1 MLFNRYKPYPT
12 LDFPERTWPSKSITK
27 APIWCSV
34 DLRDGN
40 QSLIEPM
47 SLAEKF
53 KFYQKLLNIGFK
65 EIEVGFPAAATV
77 EYDFVRF
84 LIEDN
89 QIPEEVNIQVLCQAR
104 EILIEKTIS
113 SLKGAKKAIF
123 HLYNSTSKTQR
134 DVVFGKNKKE
144 IMAIAVEG
152 TKFVKEQIQ
161 KIPETKI
168 TYQYSPE
175 SFTQTEL
182 DYSLEIC
189 EAVVDVWQPTSQSKM
204 ILNLPATVEVSTPN
218 VYADSIEW
226 FLNNL
231 KYRENIIL
239 SLHPHNDRGT
249 AIAAT
254 ELALM
259 AGADRVEGTLFGNG
273 ERTGNV
279 DLVVLALNLFS
290 QGIDPEL
297 DFRDIDAI
305 KDLTEECNKL
315 LVGKRHPYVGDLV
328 FTAFSGSHQDAISKG
343 MKKMNQKKMNQKKI
357 YGQKSDFWDVPYL
370 PIDPEDLNRKYE
382 PIRINSQSGKGGVAY
397 ILEKKYNLK
406 IPRKMAI
413 EFSRQIQTLSE
424 ETGTEVQPNK
434 IYDTFLN
441 YYDHETPL
449 KLKEFQLK
457 HENEEVSCEV
467 IFSFNSKTHKVQDK
481 GNGPIDSFINCIKK
495 EFLLDC
501 KTTNY
506 QQHTLGIGSSATGVC
521 YFEISFPDKSFYYG
535 IGIHSDTIKAS
546 FLASVSAINR
556 YFINTNQKSKVGFLG
571 KMKKF
576 WSSFK

>member
-1 MLFNRYKPYPT
+1 MN
-12 LDFPERTWPSKSITK
+12 
-27 APIWCSV
+27 
-34 DLRDGN
+34 
-40 QSLIEPM
+40 
-47 SLAEKF
+47 LAEKF
-53 KFYQKLLNIGFK
+53 KFYQKLLKIGFK
-65 EIEVGFPAAATV
+65 EIEVGFPAAAAV
-77 EYDFVRF
+77 EYEFMRF

-104 EILIEKTIS
+104 EMLIEKTIS

-134 DVVFGKNKKE
+134 DVVFKKSKKE

-152 TKFVKEQIQ
+152 TRFVKEQIK

-182 DYSLEIC
+182 NYALEVC
-189 EAVVDVWQPTSQSKM
+189 EAVVDAWQPTTQSKM

-231 KYRENIIL
+231 KNRETIIL

-249 AIAAT
+249 ATAAT

-279 DLVVLALNLFS
+279 DLVTLALNLFS

-297 DFRDIDAI
+297 DFSNIDDI
-305 KDLTEECNKL
+305 KNLTEECNKL
-315 LVGKRHPYVGDLV
+315 PVGKRHPYVGDLV

-343 MKKMNQKKMNQKKI
+343 MKRMSE
-357 YGQKSDFWDVPYL
+357 QKSEFWDVPYL
-370 PIDPEDLNRKYE
+370 PINPEDLNRKYE

-397 ILEKKYNLK
+397 ILDKKYNLK
-406 IPRKMAI
+406 IPRKMTI
-413 EFSRQIQTLSE
+413 EFGKQIQMISE
-424 ETGTEVQPNK
+424 KTGTEVSPDK
-434 IYDTFLN
+434 IYNTFLN
-441 YYDHETPL
+441 YYHHETPL
-449 KLKEFQLK
+449 KLKEFQL
-457 HENEEVSCEV
+457 NRGTEEVFCEV
-467 IFSFNSKTHKVQDK
+467 IFYFDSKTHKVQGK
-481 GNGPIDSFINCIKK
+481 GSGAIDSFIHCIKK
-495 EFLLDC
+495 EFLLEF
-501 KTTNY
+501 KTTDY
-506 QQHTLGIGSSATGVC
+506 QQHTLGIGSAATGVC
-521 YFEISFPDKSFYYG
+521 YFEISFPDENFYYG
-535 IGIHSDTIKAS
+535 VGMHSDTTKAS
-546 FLASVSAINR
+546 FLAIISAVNR
-556 YFINTNQKSKVGFLG
+556 YFLNRNRKSKVAISVGFLR
-571 KMKKF
+571 KVKNFCSFFTKKF
-576 WSSFK
+576 R

>member
-1 MLFNRYKPYPT
+1 MIKMPFHRYKTYPT
-12 LDFPERTWPSKSITK
+12 LDFSERTWPSKTIRK

-47 SLAEKF
+47 NLSEKL
-53 KFYQKLLNIGFK
+53 KFYQKLLGIGFQ
-65 EIEVGFPAAATV
+65 EIEVGFPAASTV
-77 EYDFVRF
+77 EYEFMRH
-84 LIEDN
+84 LIEEGE
-89 QIPEEVNIQVLCQAR
+89 IPEEVNIQVLCQAR
-104 EILIEKTIS
+104 ESLIEKTVD

-134 DVVFGKNKKE
+134 DVVFKKSKEE

-161 KIPETKI
+161 KIADTKI

-182 DYSLEIC
+182 DYALEIC
-189 EAVVDVWQPTSQSKM
+189 EAVVDVWQPTENNKI
-204 ILNLPATVEVSTPN
+204 ILNLPATVEVNTPN

-231 KYRENIIL
+231 RNRENIVL

-249 AIAAT
+249 ATAAT

-279 DLVVLALNLFS
+279 DIVTLALNLFS

-297 DFRDIDAI
+297 DFSNIDDIR
-305 KDLTEECNKL
+305 DLTEECNKL
-315 LVGKRHPYVGDLV
+315 PVGKRHPYVGDLV

-343 MKKMNQKKMNQKKI
+343 MKRMGK
-357 YGQKSDFWDVPYL
+357 QKSDFWDVPYL
-370 PIDPEDLNRKYE
+370 PIDPEDLGRQYE
-382 PIRINSQSGKGGVAY
+382 PIRINSQSGKGGVSY
-397 ILEKKYNLK
+397 ILEKKYNFS

-413 EFSRQIQTLSE
+413 EFSQQIQKISE
-424 ETGTEVQPNK
+424 KTGKEVEADK
-434 IYDTFLN
+434 IYDVFLG
-441 YYDHETPL
+441 YYSHESPL
-449 KLKEFQLK
+449 KLEEFQLK
-457 HENEEVSCEV
+457 HENNEVSCRV
-467 IFSFNSKTHKVQDK
+467 IFHYNSKPHKVQGK
-481 GNGPIDSFINCIKK
+481 GNGPVDSFVDCIKK
-495 EFLLDC
+495 EFLLDF
-501 KTTNY
+501 KTTDY
-506 QQHTLGIGSSATGVC
+506 QQHTLGIGSAATGVC
-521 YFEISFPDKSFYYG
+521 YYEINFIDGNFYG

-546 FLASVSAINR
+546 FLAVISALNR
-556 YFINTNQKSKVGFLG
+556 YFLNTEKKSKLGGSESFL
-571 KMKKF
+571 KKVRNF
-576 WSSFK
+576 CSKFKKKLI